1 MQNERLC
8 MSDRIR
14 SALEQRI
21 IDGTL
26 KPGERLL
33 ELAIAR
39 EFDTSQTPVR
49 EAFRELESVRLVE
62 SVPYRGTR
70 VRAVSDR
77 EMLEAYDVR
86 GALEELAAELA
97 APHFQGDV
105 GELRAILADL
115 HAAGEA
121 QAGPV
126 YSTANAAFHRAIVR
140 RSGNQVLFDAWAA
153 LGFEVR
159 VRILLARHR
168 RWNLSE
174 HAAEHDPIVDAL
186 EAGDG
191 ATAGRLMLEHAQ
203 NCKRRWCELA
213 AEDASARESSDACE
227 TAPAGCLS

>member
-1 MQNERLC
+1 

-14 SALEQRI
+14 AALEQRI

-26 KPGERLL
+26 QPGERLL
-33 ELAIAR
+33 ELNIAK

-86 GALEELAAELA
+86 GALEQLAAQLA
-97 APHFQGDV
+97 AAAFAGNV
-105 GELRAILADL
+105 AELRTILAEL
-115 HAAGEA
+115 HAAGRAED
-121 QAGPV
+121 GPA
-126 YSTANAAFHRAIVR
+126 YSKANSEFHRAIVR
-140 RSGNQVLFDAWAA
+140 RSGNQVLFDAWNA

-168 RWNLSE
+168 RWNLQA

-186 EAGDG
+186 EIGDG
-191 ATAGRLMLEHAQ
+191 LRAGRLLLEHAE

-213 AEDASARESSDACE
+213 REDALETADAVES
-227 TAPAGCLS
+227 APAGCLS